1 MLALAQLVSV
11 TSVLALLL
19 SGFLEPE
26 RKRMRLGMFLRNSG
40 PASRREIMKGCA
52 EAADKMGLDDL
63 WVVDHIAIPPDD
75 AEGSGGRYV
84 DPLATLAFAAGFT
97 NSIRLG
103 ISVLVAPYR
112 AALPTA
118 KWLASIQELS
128 DGRLCSGFGVG
139 WMPAEF
145 KALGIDRRKRGA
157 ITDETLSVILRCFS
171 EEEMELNGQRFLFKP
186 RPKRPK
192 ILIGG
197 GAASSLPRI
206 VKYGDG
212 WMPTNLNPKALEAPA
227 AELKAAMSA
236 AAKPEPEIIPLSTLP
251 LDDLGAGVECLMAY
265 ADAGATGIDHPGR
278 YRDVE
283 EFCYNVERLLEIK
296 IRAGY

>member
-1 MLALAQLVSV
+1 
-11 TSVLALLL
+11 
-19 SGFLEPE
+19 
-26 RKRMRLGMFLRNSG
+26 MFLRNSG
-40 PASRREIMKGCA
+40 PPSTPEIIKGCA

-63 WVVDHIAIPPDD
+63 WVLDHVAIPPDD

-112 AALPTA
+112 AALATA
-118 KWLASIQELS
+118 KWLAAIQELS
-128 DGRLCSGFGVG
+128 NGRLCAGFGVG
-139 WMPAEF
+139 WMAAEF
-145 KALGIDRRKRGA
+145 KALGIDRRKRGV
-157 ITDETLSVILRCFS
+157 ITDETLSIILRCFS

-186 RPKRPK
+186 QPERPQ

-212 WMPTNLNPKALEAPA
+212 WMPTNLNPEALKGPA
-227 AELKAAMSA
+227 AKLKAAMSA
-236 AAKPEPEIIPLSTLP
+236 AVKPKPEIIPLSILP
-251 LDDLGAGVECLMAY
+251 LDDIGEGAECLSAY

-278 YRDVE
+278 YGNVD
-283 EFCYNVERLLEIK
+283 EFCRNVERLLEIK
-296 IRAGY
+296 NRAGY